1 MMTDNLIF
9 GGPTLL
15 PDLDSPTP
23 VYTYVGNEP
32 GDGGGGGLDGMIN
45 WDNVYYHA
53 SNAIQSNGYIFIDY
67 NRDGHF
73 DQAWYGDGN
82 GGWFT
87 SGGGDEWRRDNG
99 PADELLAAAEKDNQA

>member
-1 MMTDNLIF
+1 
-9 GGPTLL
+9 
-15 PDLDSPTP
+15 
-23 VYTYVGNEP
+23 
-32 GDGGGGGLDGMIN
+32 MIN

-53 SNAIQSNGYIFIDY
+53 SNAIQSDGYIFIDY

-87 SGGGDEWRRDNG
+87 SGSGDDWRRDNG
-99 PADELLAAAEKDNQA
+99 PADELLAAAAKDNQA